1 MAKRAA
7 TKPTAPGEGTAKAW
21 LERIDAALAREENT
35 WRMPARKVVKRY
47 RDERAKGDI
56 ANSTKINILW
66 ANTDILKSALY
77 TRTSKPDV
85 RRRFPDGQAGNTPA
99 RIAAEVIERAL
110 NYVIDTEAIDAVML
124 SAIEDLLLPG
134 RGVIKISYEPEIA
147 EPEEDDEE
155 GGKEAGGG
163 DVGAEVSSTDSGEK
177 AVVGGEIVAQRLA
190 LEYVF
195 WEDYCQGLARQDKDV
210 PWRAFRQ
217 AVTKEQFAKKFPE
230 AQIDGRHGPDAN
242 YQLSRSEDQKTGNY
256 YHDEGFVELW
266 EIWAIGGR
274 KRLYV
279 ARGYTDILQETE
291 DPYELTGFYPCPAPL
306 RGVSTTDR
314 QVPQP
319 EFLQYQD
326 QAIELDMVA
335 SRISRL
341 TKEMRWRGI
350 YDATLPDGAAPGGS
364 TLADLAKADDG
375 EFLPH
380 VNFQSVRDRGGI
392 AAAFG
397 FMPLDMLVGVI
408 EKLSGRQTQLI
419 DEIYQIT
426 GISDIVRGQTDPNE
440 TFGAQKLK
448 GQFGSLRLQARQR
461 EVKRFIL
468 DAYRMMAEIIAVHF
482 TPETLAKMTGFDLP
496 TAVEQQQLKQQ
507 IAQAQMQAA
516 LAQQAPQAPQSPPQ
530 QVPQQPG
537 MPPAQ
542 PMGTPQRPPQ
552 PQAPPIDQKI
562 LDRANGP
569 NWDDVIQLLRSDKL
583 RSYRVDVETDDTEFQ
598 DAAEEQEQR
607 VEFMRFFMDMMEK
620 AYVAATTA
628 PMMLPLIKEVFL
640 YGMRTFKAG
649 RSLEQQVEDAF
660 DQLQRNPPP
669 PQPQQGKGKGASG
682 PDPGN
687 IAKGQAAIAD
697 VQRKAMHD
705 KAQVGLEAQRL
716 QSEQAIAAHQEQRAD
731 ALAQS
736 DMQKRQSDQVMKA
749 IETEHKIAKLLRTP
763 GSPLSEPH
771 FGSAR

>member
-1 MAKRAA
+1 MAKRAT
-7 TKPTAPGEGTAKAW
+7 TKPIAQGEGTAKAW
-21 LERIDAALAREENT
+21 MERIDAALAREENT

-134 RGVIKISYEPEIA
+134 RGVIWISYEPEIE
-147 EPEEDDEE
+147 EPEEYDED
-155 GGKEAGGG
+155 GAKDAGGG
-163 DVGAEVSSTDSGEK
+163 DTDAKGTSTDSGEK
-177 AVVGGEIVAQRLA
+177 ADAGGEIVAQRLT

-210 PWRAFRQ
+210 PWRARRH
-217 AVTKEQFAKKFPE
+217 ALTKEQFKKKFPE
-230 AQIDGRHGPDAN
+230 AQVDGKHGPDTN
-242 YQLSRSEDQKTGNY
+242 YKLSRSEDQKGSY
-256 YHDEGFVELW
+256 FDAEGFVELW

-350 YDATLPDGAAPGGS
+350 YDATVPDGAAPGGS
-364 TLADLAKADDG
+364 TLADMSKADDG

-380 VNFQSVRDRGGI
+380 VNFQAIRDRGGI
-392 AAAFG
+392 EAAFG
-397 FMPLDMLVGVI
+397 FMPIDMLVGVI

-468 DAYRMMAEIIAVHF
+468 DAYRMMAEIVAVHF
-482 TPETLAKMTGFDLP
+482 TPETLAQMTGFDLP

-516 LAQQAPQAPQSPPQ
+516 LSQQPLPQ
-530 QVPQQPG
+530 QPMPQQPG
-537 MPPAQ
+537 ASPQ
-542 PMGTPQRPPQ
+542 PMPQ
-552 PQAPPIDQKI
+552 PQAPKPQQPPIDQKI

-569 NWDDVIQLLRSDKL
+569 SWDDVIQLLRSDKL

-598 DAAEEQEQR
+598 DASEEQEQR

-628 PMMLPLIKEVFL
+628 PMMLPLIKEIFL

-669 PQPQQGKGKGASG
+669 PPQQGKGKGASG

-705 KAQVGLEAQRL
+705 KAQIGIEAQRL

-736 DMQKRQSDQVMKA
+736 DMQKRQGDQVLKA

-763 GSPLSEPH
+763 GSPLSEPR